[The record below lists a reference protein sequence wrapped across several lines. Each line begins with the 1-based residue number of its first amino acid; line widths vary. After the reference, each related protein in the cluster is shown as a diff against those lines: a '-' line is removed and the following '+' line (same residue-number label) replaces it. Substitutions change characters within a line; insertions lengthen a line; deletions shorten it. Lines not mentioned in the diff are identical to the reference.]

1 MPPLLRWLAGGL
13 FVAAVLPVPMAV
25 LWVHLRASGRVIAAA
40 QKLPRNDV
48 CLVLGTSALASDG
61 RSHNAHFDHRIA
73 AAAEL
78 YSAGRV
84 RQLLLSGNGAP
95 GDEEPK
101 AMQAALL
108 ALGVPA
114 QAMFL
119 DQAGFR
125 TLDSVVRAR
134 EVFGVRKLT
143 IVTDRFHCYRAIFL
157 ARAFGLDAVAFPS
170 AEVEVRRSLKTRVR
184 ECLADVKACLDVY
197 AIGARPRL
205 LGPPA
210 PIPPP

>member
-1 MPPLLRWLAGGL
+1 MSISRWVAGGM
-13 FVAAVLPVPMAV
+13 FAAIVLPVPVAV
-25 LWVHLRASGRVIAAA
+25 WWVHFRASGRVIGSAAD
-40 QKLPRNDV
+40 LPRNEV
-48 CLVLGTSALASDG
+48 CLVLGTSPFTGGG
-61 RSHNAHFDHRIA
+61 RLHNAHFDNRIA

-78 YSAGRV
+78 YAQGHV

-101 AMQAALL
+101 AMRAALL
-108 ALGVPA
+108 ALGVPGSA
-114 QAMFL
+114 LFL

-125 TLDSVVRAR
+125 TLDSVARAGA
-134 EVFGVRKLT
+134 VFGVKKLT

-170 AEVEVRRSLKTRVR
+170 AEVTVRRSFKTRVR

-197 AIGARPRL
+197 ALRTRPKL
-205 LGPPA
+205 LGPPK

>member
-1 MPPLLRWLAGGL
+1 MLPRWLAGGIL
-13 FVAAVLPVPMAV
+13 AAIVLPVPAAV
-25 LWVHLRASGRVIAAA
+25 WWVHCRASGRVIASAA
-40 QKLPRNDV
+40 DLPRNDV
-48 CLVLGTSALASDG
+48 CLVLGTSPLTAGG
-61 RSHNAHFDHRIA
+61 RLRNAHFDHRMA

-78 YSAGRV
+78 YAKGRV

-95 GDEEPK
+95 GDEEPE
-101 AMQAALL
+101 AMRAALL
-108 ALGVPA
+108 ALGVPSGA
-114 QAMFL
+114 LFL

-134 EVFGVRKLT
+134 KVFGVKKLT

-170 AEVEVRRSLKTRVR
+170 ADVTVRRSFKTRVR

-197 AIGARPRL
+197 ALRTRPKL
-205 LGPPA
+205 LGPPE
-210 PIPPP
+210 PLPPPLK